1 MRALSLLSRDKIR
14 RKVKEIPNY
23 PFVSVCQR
31 KRKAKIAVKREL
43 SSMLELSSVSDLS
56 NGEPKAR
63 FYLLK
68 ACTRSTKNQTH
79 IAAKTAK
86 KMMTSHRG
94 VSAMNLDSSSISGY
108 VLFFAAKVRL
118 FFEKR
123 CGNFDNGVTKTTIK
137 RRKV

>member
-1 MRALSLLSRDKIR
+1 MFPS
-14 RKVKEIPNY
+14 
-23 PFVSVCQR
+23 PF
-31 KRKAKIAVKREL
+31 
-43 SSMLELSSVSDLS
+43 
-56 NGEPKAR
+56 GEGLGVRP
-63 FYLLK
+63 FYLRS
-68 ACTRSTKNQTH
+68 ARTRSTTKVTL

-123 CGNFDNGVTKTTIK
+123 CDKNDNGVTKTTIK
-137 RRKV
+137 AN